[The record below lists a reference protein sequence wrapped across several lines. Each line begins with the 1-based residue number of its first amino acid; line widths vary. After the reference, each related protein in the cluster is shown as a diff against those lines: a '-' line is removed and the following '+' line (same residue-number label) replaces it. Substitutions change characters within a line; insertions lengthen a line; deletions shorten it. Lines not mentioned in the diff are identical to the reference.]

1 MKNKIMMLISAALLL
16 TITSAYAKDAKT
28 ENQNTQVKNA
38 ISATMQENDL
48 NNLTNTIQDLKQT
61 AEKNQLKNFV
71 TEYCKEDKYC
81 LDIVKLLEPKNKKE
95 LAEIFEIPELSKD
108 YKQALYQIKM
118 SLVLTSYLAK
128 NKVILFEAEKMREMA
143 DNNENLMDFITDM
156 PLTEEMFAIM
166 RIAEVEDTAEFMS
179 TLPEKMPYCNDMN
192 LDMHKYN
199 KDNMCVISEQILME

>member
-1 MKNKIMMLISAALLL
+1 MKNKIMLLISAALLL

-28 ENQNTQVKNA
+28 DNQNTQVKNA

-61 AEKNQLKNFV
+61 AEKDQLKNFV

-95 LAEIFEIPELSKD
+95 LSEIFEIPELSKD

-128 NKVILFEAEKMREMA
+128 NKVILFEAEKMTEMA

-166 RIAEVEDTAEFMS
+166 RG
-179 TLPEKMPYCNDMN
+179 
-192 LDMHKYN
+192 
-199 KDNMCVISEQILME
+199 

>member
-1 MKNKIMMLISAALLL
+1 MKNKIMLLISAALLL

-28 ENQNTQVKNA
+28 DNQNTQVKNA

-95 LAEIFEIPELSKD
+95 LSEIFEIPELSKD

-128 NKVILFEAEKMREMA
+128 NKVILFEAEKMKEMA
-143 DNNENLMDFITDM
+143 ENNENLMDFITDM

>member
-1 MKNKIMMLISAALLL
+1 MKNKIMLLISAALLL

-28 ENQNTQVKNA
+28 ENQNTQVKNT

>member
-1 MKNKIMMLISAALLL
+1 MKNKIMLLISAALLL